1 LTLDTFFDL
10 REMSV
15 EVLEVAPI
23 LVLRGIWGA
32 GIKVS
37 PRTPTTLKSARSRGN
52 KRHAGGKPTSLVQRD
67 LFNPIKSGSLLE
79 RELIMNKGEFVGAV
93 ADAADMTK
101 ADAERA
107 VEAVFKVVKK
117 ALKSGDSISLVGF
130 GTFSVRK
137 RAARTGRNPR
147 TGDTIKIKASKV
159 PAFKA
164 GKGLKD
170 AIN

>member
-1 LTLDTFFDL
+1 
-10 REMSV
+10 
-15 EVLEVAPI
+15 
-23 LVLRGIWGA
+23 
-32 GIKVS
+32 
-37 PRTPTTLKSARSRGN
+37 
-52 KRHAGGKPTSLVQRD
+52 
-67 LFNPIKSGSLLE
+67 
-79 RELIMNKGEFVGAV
+79 MNKGEFVGAV
-93 ADAADMTK
+93 AEAADITK

-164 GKGLKD
+164 GKALKD